1 MVGIGLQARS
11 AQHRSPG
18 CCINAL
24 RILALAA
31 VDHDFR
37 GGVVSKMRRV
47 DDQLPGKSDEPK
59 PKHHK
64 VVSCVSS
71 TPGLPAFAHRSR
83 AVRANEEPGRGVEVV
98 AAGHYSAAVPLA
110 REVYRKCIDLAR
122 GRDDLTVDP
131 ESGDSPIGKD

>member
-11 AQHRSPG
+11 AQHRFPG
-18 CCINAL
+18 CCINAR

-37 GGVVSKMRRV
+37 GGVVSKVRRV

-59 PKHHK
+59 PKHHR

-71 TPGLPAFAHRSR
+71 PTGLPAFAHRSR
-83 AVRANEEPGRGVEVV
+83 AVRANEQPGRGVEVI
-98 AAGHYSAAVPLA
+98 AAGHYSAAIPLA
-110 REVYRKCIDLAR
+110 REVYRESIDLAR
-122 GRDDLTVDP
+122 VWDDLTVDP
-131 ESGDSPIGKD
+131 QPGDSPIGED

>member
-1 MVGIGLQARS
+1 
-11 AQHRSPG
+11 
-18 CCINAL
+18 
-24 RILALAA
+24 
-31 VDHDFR
+31 
-37 GGVVSKMRRV
+37 MRRV

-98 AAGHYSAAVPLA
+98 AGGHYGAAIPLA
-110 REVYRKCIDLAR
+110 REVYREAVGQAR
-122 GRDDLTVDP
+122 VWADLTVDP
-131 ESGDSPIGKD
+131 QSGDSPIGKN